1 MTPGLRTVVGARNDV
16 LRWGMTI
23 VHSRALSIETPGR
36 GFTNLTGVVSGVVA
50 DARALHGLCTVFVH
64 HTSASLLVQENAD
77 PAVRADLEA
86 WFSRLIVDG
95 DALFTHTDEGPD
107 DMSAHVRSAL
117 TQVSVGIP
125 IAKGHLDLGTWQALY
140 LWEHRKSAHRRR
152 LTVTIIGE

>member
-1 MTPGLRTVVGARNDV
+1 MS
-16 LRWGMTI
+16 I
-23 VHSRALSIETPGR
+23 VHARSLSIETTGR
-36 GFTNLTGVVSGVVA
+36 GFTNLTAVVDGVVG
-50 DARALHGLCTVFVH
+50 DARAQTGLCTVFVH

-95 DALFTHTDEGPD
+95 DKLFTHTDEGPD

-117 TQVSVGIP
+117 TATSVGIP
-125 IAKGHLDLGTWQALY
+125 IAKGKLDLGTWQALY

-152 LTVTIIGE
+152 LTVTVVGV